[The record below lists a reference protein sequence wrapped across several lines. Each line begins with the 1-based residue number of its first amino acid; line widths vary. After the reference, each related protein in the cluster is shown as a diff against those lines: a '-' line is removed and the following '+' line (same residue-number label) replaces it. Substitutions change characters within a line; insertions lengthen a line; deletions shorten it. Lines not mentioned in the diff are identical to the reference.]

1 MGYSSYSYSDRE
13 VRSKS
18 LGFDTVTKAT
28 ASRVFK
34 QDVERKIHEEMMPS
48 KALLRESRDSETH
61 PNSVP
66 IIIGLDETGSMGDIP
81 VEMVKDGL
89 PKMVSKIIQ
98 NGVPDPQIL
107 FLGIGDHECD
117 KAPLQVGQFESGD
130 AELDLWLTRTWNEHG
145 GGSNAGES
153 YLLAWYFA
161 AMHTV
166 HDCNEKRDQKGL
178 LFTIGDEPNL
188 KHLPKSA
195 IKEIMGNNPQSSYTD
210 VELLELAQKTY
221 DVYHIIV
228 NHSYGAERSKN
239 YWEGMLGQNCIMITD
254 YSKIGDTIANIV
266 LSNVNARVLST
277 PKSNKPVIETVD
289 LVDGGEVYPTSKPTV
304 ESSKEEE
311 IL

>member
-1 MGYSSYSYSDRE
+1 MGYTSYDSSSRDL
-13 VRSKS
+13 RSKVMGFSS
-18 LGFDTVTKAT
+18 LTKET

-34 QDVERKIHEEMMPS
+34 QDIERRIHEEMKPS
-48 KALLRESRDSETH
+48 KALLRESRDSITH

-66 IIIGLDETGSMGDIP
+66 IIIALDETGSMGDIP

-98 NGVPDPQIL
+98 NGIPDPQIL

-117 KAPLQVGQFESGD
+117 EAPLQVGQFESGD

-145 GGSNAGES
+145 GGGNAGES

-166 HDCNEKRDQKGL
+166 HDCYEKREEKGL

-195 IKEIMGNNPQSSYTD
+195 IQEIMDNNPQSSYTD
-210 VELLELAQKTY
+210 VELLKLAEKTY
-221 DVYHIIV
+221 DVYHIII
-228 NHSYGAERSKN
+228 NHSNTAERSKS
-239 YWEGMLGQNCIMITD
+239 YWNKILGQNCIVIKD
-254 YSKIGDTIANIV
+254 YTKIGDTIANIV
-266 LSNVNARVLST
+266 LSNVNSRDNNMSKGVISS
-277 PKSNKPVIETVD
+277 PVNKKEI
-289 LVDGGEVYPTSKPTV
+289 VY
-304 ESSKEEE
+304 KEEE